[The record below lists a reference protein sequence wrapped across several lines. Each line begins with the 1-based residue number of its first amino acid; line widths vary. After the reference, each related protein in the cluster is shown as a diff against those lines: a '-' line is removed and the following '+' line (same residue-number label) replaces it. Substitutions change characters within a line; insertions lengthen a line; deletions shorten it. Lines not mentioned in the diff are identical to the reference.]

1 MTYTGVVTP
10 RGVADVRELEHL
22 TITKYA
28 VDPEMANN
36 CYLLATRPDEPT
48 CSSTPPTAP
57 RA

>member
-10 RGVADVRELEHL
+10 RGLSDVRELEHL

-36 CYLLATRPDEPT
+36 CYLLSSNGPGPT